1 MIEHSM
7 YDVTTGLNVD
17 FVFYSLDLP
26 KCYYPSTILEP
37 EYGPWAFCLFVSL
50 LLCMVFI
57 LFIYFFLFLVF
68 RLPFCYYFYWF
79 LCFLPRENGTWKI
92 LQVLY
97 RWISLMLYPLYCSR
111 TSFCESVTK
120 NNSCE
125 LMRIYGLGSFGLK

>member
-17 FVFYSLDLP
+17 FVIYSLDFP
-26 KCYYPSTILEP
+26 KYYYPSTILEP
-37 EYGPWAFCLFVSL
+37 EYGPWASCLFCIITAMYGVHSIFL
-50 LLCMVFI
+50 
-57 LFIYFFLFLVF
+57 LFLVF

-92 LQVLY
+92 LQVRY
-97 RWISLMLYPLYCSR
+97 KWISLMLYPLYCSR
-111 TSFCESVTK
+111 TSFWESVTK